1 MKTTQDL
8 RLYYNHTIHPEL
20 LRLENRRHRL
30 IIFVAFSFLML
41 LLIFIAQ
48 LYFKTLLVTLVLLI
62 PMALCVTLAYNEL
75 ETFRSNFKPKIV
87 TLLLEFI
94 SGEVSHHNPMKYVS
108 NAAIGTDIFDKS
120 RLFVASSIDYT
131 GEDYISGDM
140 GELSFELAELAVKE
154 ISPVRNRL
162 DDVFAGVFMHAR
174 FTERSVQAS
183 TGEILVL
190 PRHLRQF
197 LSRTIKTFTLNGGRL
212 TELNNKEFGDYFVV
226 YSNET
231 ANVKGFLSD
240 NMQSALK
247 AYRAKEGKEVYMS
260 VVGDDI
266 FIAVAQDR
274 DLLEPVLWRSNVSF
288 DLISMYYQDLT
299 LLLSILNDID
309 ANN

>member
-1 MKTTQDL
+1 MKTTQEL

-20 LRLENRRHRL
+20 MRLEVRRHRL
-30 IIFVAFSFLML
+30 IIFVTLSFLLL

-48 LYFKTLLVTLVLLI
+48 LYFRTLFVTLVLLI

-75 ETFRSNFKPKIV
+75 ETFRSNFKPKVI

-94 SGEVSHHNPMKYVS
+94 SRDVSHHLPMKYIS
-108 NAAIGTDIFDKS
+108 NATIETEIFEKS
-120 RLFVASSIDYT
+120 RLFAASSIDYT

-140 GELSFELAELAVKE
+140 GEIGFELAELAVKE

-174 FTERSVQAS
+174 FSERSVQAV

-190 PRHLRQF
+190 PRHQRQY
-197 LSRTIKTFTLNGGRL
+197 LSRTIKTFTINGGRL
-212 TELNNKEFGDYFVV
+212 TELPNKEFGDYFVV
-226 YSNET
+226 YTNDT
-231 ANVKGFLSD
+231 ANVKGFLSA
-240 NMQSALK
+240 NMQSALRT
-247 AYRAKEGKEVYMS
+247 YREKEGSEVYMS

-299 LLLSILNDID
+299 MLLSILNDIN